1 MQSKKQQVHAP
12 KFLSRQSSVP
22 QRGRYSRLFRS
33 LCFALFF
40 CLSSVLFSVKLVA
53 AEQADLQSPKTDA
66 SSSLKL
72 EASVSRS
79 EVYLGDR
86 FQYSVNATYP
96 DSGRVELPG
105 LIGNTGAFEVKE
117 FIGPR
122 VKDLDGV
129 KVQEWVLTLTTF
141 VSGDFVLPPQLVE
154 YFAPGRDAIA
164 DSIPDFTLHT
174 EPVPVRVLS
183 RVADST
189 VDIID
194 HEAPMEAPTQ
204 LVIWPW
210 LVGVALFLI
219 GLGLL
224 LWLRSRKIENSQLPP
239 WEEAQQ
245 KLSAID
251 PANLWEEGRQ
261 REWMFAL
268 SEILRRYLHRRF
280 ETLDALDATTTELNE
295 RAGRSGVLS
304 EQQLEMLRSFN
315 HGSDEIKFASMQKS
329 EEECRELD
337 QLVRTL
343 VQQTRPLEEEEGK

>member
-1 MQSKKQQVHAP
+1 MQGKKQQVHAP
-12 KFLSRQSSVP
+12 KFLSYQSSAQ
-22 QRGRYSRLFRS
+22 QRGMYSRILP
-33 LCFALFF
+33 LLYLALFF
-40 CLSSVLFSVKLVA
+40 CLVSVESVF
-53 AEQADLQSPKTDA
+53 AEQTEQQSLQADV
-66 SSSLKL
+66 SSTLKL

-86 FQYSVNATYP
+86 FQYSVNVTYP

-122 VKDLDGV
+122 VKDLDGL

-164 DSIPDFTLHT
+164 DSVPDFTLHT

-194 HEAPMEAPTQ
+194 HEAPMDAPNQ
-204 LVIWPW
+204 LMIWPW
-210 LVGVALFLI
+210 LVVAGLI
-219 GLGLL
+219 LAGLGLL
-224 LWLRSRKIENSQLPP
+224 LWLRSRNKQQPQLPP

-251 PANLWEEGRQ
+251 PATFWEEGRQ

-280 ETLDALDATTTELNE
+280 ESLDALDATTTELNE

-304 EQQLEMLRSFN
+304 EQQLEMLRTFN
-315 HGSDEIKFASMQKS
+315 HGSDEIKFASLQKT

-343 VQQTRPLEEEEGK
+343 VQQTRPLEEEAGK